1 MITGKDLIA
10 LGYKPNRLFGKALE
24 HINKYNLSEKDMHDF
39 LKEFFKPNEVIEPFE
54 KPVNYIINLETNNED
69 EINNLS
75 AITATMDVLMKTPT
89 VVAGVI
95 MPDACPT
102 GEPGQI
108 PVGGVVVTENSIHPS
123 MHSADVCCS
132 VMSSD
137 LGKIDP
143 KEVLDIA
150 FKTTHF
156 GAGGRK
162 EHGGWEDLLYDNSY
176 LVEKILSNY
185 YTKDYIEKA
194 AKHLGTQ
201 GDGNHFLFIGISEK
215 TGNTHIV
222 THHGSRG
229 FGAAVYKKG
238 MGTAEKYRKLLS
250 PNTLKRNAWIP
261 YDTVEGKLYWEAL
274 QIVREWTKL
283 NHESL
288 HNRIINKLKI
298 QYEDRFWNEHNFVF
312 KDGNK
317 FYHAKGATPLEDKF
331 VPDSYNGLRLIPL
344 NMSQP
349 VLVVKGVETDNNL
362 GFAPHGAGRN
372 ISRAEHHRRN
382 VNKTEE
388 QIFKDETK
396 GLDVRFY
403 TGKIDISE
411 LPSAYKNAESVQNQI
426 EKFGLGEIIDRI
438 LPYGCIMAGKQE
450 KFY

>member
-1 MITGKDLIA
+1 MITGKNLIA
-10 LGYKPNRLFGKALE
+10 LGYEPNRLFGKALE
-24 HINKYNLSEKDMHDF
+24 HINKYNLSEKDIHDF
-39 LKEFFKPNEVIEPFE
+39 LKEFFKPDEVIEPFE

-102 GEPGQI
+102 GEQGQI

-137 LGKIDP
+137 LGKVDP

-162 EHGGWEDLLYDNSY
+162 EHGGWGDLLYDNSY
-176 LVEKILSNY
+176 LVEKILGNY

-201 GDGNHFLFIGISEK
+201 GDGNHFLFVGISEK

-238 MGTAEKYRKLLS
+238 MDTAEKYRKKLS

-261 YDTVEGKLYWEAL
+261 YDTVEGELYWEAL

-349 VLVVKGVETDNNL
+349 VLVVKGKETDNNL

-382 VNKTEE
+382 VNKTDE
-388 QIFKDETK
+388 QIFKDETE

-426 EKFGLGEIIDRI
+426 EKFGLGEIVDRI
-438 LPYGCIMAGKQE
+438 LPYGCIMTGKQE

>member
-1 MITGKDLIA
+1 MITGKNLIA
-10 LGYKPNRLFGKALE
+10 LGYTPNKLFGKALE
-24 HINKYNLSEKDMHDF
+24 HINKYNLSEKDIHDF
-39 LKEFFKPNEVIEPFE
+39 LKEFFKPDEVIEPFE

-102 GEPGQI
+102 GEQGQI

-162 EHGGWEDLLYDNSY
+162 EHGGWGDLLYDNSY
-176 LVEKILSNY
+176 LVEKILGNY

-201 GDGNHFLFIGISEK
+201 GDGNHFLFVGISEK

-238 MGTAEKYRKLLS
+238 MDTAEKYRKKLS
-250 PNTLKRNAWIP
+250 PSTLKRNAWIP
-261 YDTVEGKLYWEAL
+261 YDTVEGELYWEAL
-274 QIVREWTKL
+274 QIIREWTKL

-288 HNRIINKLKI
+288 HNRIINKLKT

-349 VLVVKGVETDNNL
+349 VLVVKGKETDNNL

-382 VNKTEE
+382 VNKTDE

-426 EKFGLGEIIDRI
+426 EKFGLGEIVDRI

>member
-137 LGKIDP
+137 LDKIDP

-238 MGTAEKYRKLLS
+238 MDTAEKYRKLLS

>member
-1 MITGKDLIA
+1 MITGKNLIA
-10 LGYKPNRLFGKALE
+10 LGYTPNKLFGKALE
-24 HINKYNLSEKDMHDF
+24 HINKYNLSEKDIHDF

-54 KPVNYIINLETNNED
+54 KPVDYIINLETNNED

-102 GEPGQI
+102 GEQGQI

-137 LGKIDP
+137 LGKVDP

-162 EHGGWEDLLYDNSY
+162 EHGGWGDLLYDNSY
-176 LVEKILSNY
+176 LVEKILGNY

-201 GDGNHFLFIGISEK
+201 GDGNHFLFVGISEK

-238 MGTAEKYRKLLS
+238 MDTAEKYRKILS

-261 YDTVEGKLYWEAL
+261 YDTVEGGLYWEAL

-331 VPDSYNGLRLIPL
+331 VPDSYNGLRIIPL

-349 VLVVKGVETDNNL
+349 VLVVKGKETDNNI

-382 VNKTEE
+382 VNKTDE
-388 QIFKDETK
+388 QIFFFFFE

-426 EKFGLGEIIDRI
+426 EKFGLGEIVDRI